1 MSDQTNGPT
10 PATDGVRLLDGL
22 VYAETLGFRPLRLD
36 LYLPPATDAG
46 PVPLVVFVHG
56 GGWVRGDR
64 KVLTPTFVEWRPS
77 PFELLAAEGFA
88 VASVDYR
95 LSGEARF
102 PAQLEDLSAAM
113 EWLAGHAEQYGYDA
127 DRTVLWGE
135 SAGAHLAMLLVLRD
149 DCRVRGLVDWYGP
162 TDLGSV
168 AGVAGAAAALS
179 SDPEDTRE
187 ARLLGAPASSVPALV
202 RDASP
207 ITHVRPG
214 APPFLVVH
222 GTADT
227 YVPFEQSATLVQALT
242 DAGVDV
248 RFQVV
253 EGADHLWMGLDD
265 PRPVFDSAID
275 FVREITGPR

>member
-1 MSDQTNGPT
+1 MNSQMNQ
-10 PATDGVRLLDGL
+10 PAPVAGGVRLLDGL

-36 LYLPPATDAG
+36 LYLPPVDAG

-64 KVLTPTFVEWRPS
+64 KVFTPTLLEWVPG
-77 PFELLAAEGFA
+77 PFERLAAEGFA

-113 EWLAGHAEQYGYDA
+113 EWLAEHAERFGYDA

-149 DCRVRGLVDWYGP
+149 GCRVRGLVDWYGP
-162 TDLGSV
+162 TDLRSPV
-168 AGVAGAAAALS
+168 VVAGAVASLS

-187 ARLLGAPASSVPALV
+187 ARLLGAPASAVPA
-202 RDASP
+202 RAREASP

-214 APPFLVVH
+214 APPFLVAH
-222 GTADT
+222 GTADKA
-227 YVPFEQSATLVQALT
+227 VPFEQSAALVAALT

-248 RFQVV
+248 RFDTV
-253 EGADHLWMGLDD
+253 EGADHLWVGLEDLE
-265 PRPVFDSAID
+265 PVFASAVD
-275 FVREITGPR
+275 FVREMTGPR